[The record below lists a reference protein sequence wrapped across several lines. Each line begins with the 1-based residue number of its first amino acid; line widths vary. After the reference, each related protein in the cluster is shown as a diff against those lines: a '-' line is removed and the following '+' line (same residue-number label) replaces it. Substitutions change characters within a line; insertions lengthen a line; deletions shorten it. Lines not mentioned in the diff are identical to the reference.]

1 MRRFIVLLTSLLAIV
16 SCSTTRVLSD
26 GQYRLERNTITVN
39 GNQVSSKSLMP
50 YVKQQSNKYFI
61 FGWNPLLNIYNWA
74 DTSATKKNSLW
85 KKIGTPPVVFN
96 ESLVDASIDN
106 IKSHLDYLGFYNS
119 DVSSEITKRGRRVKV
134 QYTVTPGRQYRID
147 SIRYNV
153 PEGAFGDEFRADLPN
168 TAIKKGDFLSEHLL
182 ETESDRGA
190 EFFRNNGYYTFNNGH
205 YFFFADTVSI
215 PGSAVLDYEI
225 RDYSRQDGPSTAS
238 ALRKFNF
245 GDVTISHAGNIKV
258 NEKFVKSFNS
268 IHPGEL
274 YSDKIVNSTYNRFSA
289 LKTFNSVNVELNQKD
304 SSTVDCNINLS
315 ASSMQ
320 GFKVNFETSSS
331 SNGLIG
337 LSPQFSYFHKNLFH
351 NGERFDIS
359 LSGDFQF
366 RPKDKTRSNEFGMST
381 KLSLPGIIF
390 VSNNVFKG
398 NNIPRTEIGLSFNY
412 QNRPEYTKSAISGD
426 LGFTAGTVSG
436 MQFKF
441 NLLQLGFVKVF
452 AISDEFA
459 KTLEKN
465 PLLKYS
471 YQSHLDSGVGLQ
483 FVNSNASS
491 SVPKESY
498 HFEYGKIDLSGNLM
512 SLLKL
517 KSIPYSQYVRAEVSA
532 GGGLRLGESRSFIAA
547 NFTGGIA
554 YAYGNS
560 LAMPFEKRFYC
571 GGATSMRG
579 WQARTLGP
587 GFSKPDEGFIIPSQT
602 GDIKLEF
609 DLELRF
615 RMFWKFEGA
624 LFAETGNVWLMN
636 DFKFKDFY
644 KSLGCDWGAGL
655 RLNLD
660 FLVLRLDLGM
670 KIHDP
675 ARDPDSRWLEPSQ
688 WFAGNGCSFHFGVG
702 YPF

>member
-1 MRRFIVLLTSLLAIV
+1 M
-16 SCSTTRVLSD
+16 
-26 GQYRLERNTITVN
+26 
-39 GNQVSSKSLMP
+39 
-50 YVKQQSNKYFI
+50 
-61 FGWNPLLNIYNWA
+61 
-74 DTSATKKNSLW
+74 
-85 KKIGTPPVVFN
+85 
-96 ESLVDASIDN
+96 VDASIDN

-119 DVSSEITKRGRRVKV
+119 DVSSEITKTGRRVKV

-517 KSIPYSQYVRAEVSA
+517 KHFTLAIVDESSQILEPHLIGLLSAHKEGKEAIDKFVLIGDHKQLPAVVQQAPEESVVTEPELNAIGLSDCRNSLFERMLSRFKTADGYDERFVYMLTKQGRMHRTIAEFPNIAFYGGKLDIVPLDHQQLPCDNAKTENSIEKMLSRHRVAFVAAEQPSLSPSIKTNQIEA
-532 GGGLRLGESRSFIAA
+532 DMIAA
-547 NFTGGIA
+547 TVYHIYRLKEKTFDKDKTIGVIVPYRNQISTVRNAIDRFGADVLHDITGYSYIVLNFQ
-554 YAYGNS
+554 Y
-560 LAMPFEKRFYC
+560 FE
-571 GGATSMRG
+571 
-579 WQARTLGP
+579 
-587 GFSKPDEGFIIPSQT
+587 
-602 GDIKLEF
+602 
-609 DLELRF
+609 
-615 RMFWKFEGA
+615 
-624 LFAETGNVWLMN
+624 
-636 DFKFKDFY
+636 
-644 KSLGCDWGAGL
+644 
-655 RLNLD
+655 
-660 FLVLRLDLGM
+660 
-670 KIHDP
+670 
-675 ARDPDSRWLEPSQ
+675 
-688 WFAGNGCSFHFGVG
+688 
-702 YPF
+702 